1 MKTRYVG
8 PQKTIL
14 VLAVGIF
21 MCWAVSGNSSE
32 PWDAKA
38 SARVNLRRNPSSN
51 GAILS
56 IVPKGHKVRI
66 LEKKGLWSKVD
77 VEGDI
82 HGKGWVYAEY
92 LEEIL
97 PKAPST
103 ESASQTVR
111 VEIAAGEPKQGI
123 HPAEPPPKTRTE
135 KEAVKPLRSPLP
147 GKTSIASLNEQS
159 SVRNE
164 QRETKLDIDVQS
176 KVEIFK
182 LGESAHIAANQSLP
196 EAKTEVEETKPLNNL
211 LFCNVSKTGAQQQV
225 LTQNELQDAENES
238 IALSQ
243 VDPSIAREAAHISP
257 AQPALADLRQNVL
270 GFSEKSSLGAVEPSN
285 PAPSQ
290 KIVPGGE
297 AKKNDAVHETPS
309 PARTKALSDTRAVV
323 ASVAKTAVPFER
335 KGLINRRESM
345 GPVEITLK
353 LLAIAL
359 SCIIILFLYRANK
372 IATNHYNALIQFQH
386 SLDSRQQ
393 R

>member
-1 MKTRYVG
+1 MKIRYIG
-8 PQKTIL
+8 LQKSIL
-14 VLAVGIF
+14 GLAVAILI
-21 MCWAVSGNSSE
+21 CWAVAGNAFE
-32 PWDAKA
+32 QWDARA
-38 SARVNLRRNPSSN
+38 TARVNLRTNPSSN
-51 GAILS
+51 AIILS

-66 LEKKGLWSKVD
+66 MEKKELWSKVD

-123 HPAEPPPKTRTE
+123 HPAEPAPKTRTDG
-135 KEAVKPLRSPLP
+135 EAVKPLRAALP
-147 GKTSIASLNEQS
+147 AKISIAGKNAQS
-159 SVRNE
+159 SARNI
-164 QRETKLDIDVQS
+164 QRETKIDTGAQS
-176 KVEIFK
+176 KAEIFET
-182 LGESAHIAANQSLP
+182 GESGHIAATQALP
-196 EAKTEVEETKPLNNL
+196 EAQTEVEETKPLNNL
-211 LFCNVSKTGAQQQV
+211 LFCNVSKTDAQQQT
-225 LTQNELQDAENES
+225 LARNELRDAENKS
-238 IALSQ
+238 IVLSQ
-243 VDPSIAREAAHISP
+243 VDPPIAREPAHISP
-257 AQPALADLRQNVL
+257 AQPALADLRQNAL

-285 PAPSQ
+285 SASSQ

-335 KGLINRRESM
+335 KRLINKQVTI
-345 GPVEITLK
+345 GPVEIALK

-372 IATNHYNALIQFQH
+372 IATNHYEALMQFHH